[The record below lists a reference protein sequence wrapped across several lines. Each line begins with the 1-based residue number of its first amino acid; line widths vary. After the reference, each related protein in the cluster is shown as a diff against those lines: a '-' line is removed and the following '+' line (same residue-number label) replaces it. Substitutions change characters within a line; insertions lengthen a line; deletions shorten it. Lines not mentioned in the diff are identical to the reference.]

1 MKYLKTKLL
10 SVCLPMILGV
20 GLFSFSPSTSP
31 VKAAVLDSD
40 NYYSL
45 LATAIDV
52 SDTNTFENNK
62 NPQIFDPT
70 NEAFKSAVSAR
81 KDIDTYASSIQ

>member
-40 NYYSL
+40 NY
-45 LATAIDV
+45 
-52 SDTNTFENNK
+52 
-62 NPQIFDPT
+62 
-70 NEAFKSAVSAR
+70 
-81 KDIDTYASSIQ
+81 